1 MVLVSFGPLG
11 GGAAMPWG
19 LAFPEPPPRLARPS
33 LHLLCGPLR
42 GTSLSSCTRSPQGLS
57 EARGPQP
64 RSGCTACPSA
74 PLSMLRAPHV
84 LPQLGDCSSA
94 ALITRQFRDT
104 RSASARGA
112 GPLEGSSEC
121 VGGGREEAAVP
132 AGSSLP
138 SLVSADTGSF

>member
-1 MVLVSFGPLG
+1 
-11 GGAAMPWG
+11 
-19 LAFPEPPPRLARPS
+19 
-33 LHLLCGPLR
+33 
-42 GTSLSSCTRSPQGLS
+42 
-57 EARGPQP
+57 
-64 RSGCTACPSA
+64 
-74 PLSMLRAPHV
+74 MLRAPHV

-121 VGGGREEAAVP
+121 VCGGGREEAAVP

-138 SLVSADTGSF
+138 SLVRADTGSF